1 METVKQ
7 LAELSAPAP
16 RDASTVS
23 TQASASTQGSH
34 VQPTDPQE
42 SHSDSA
48 AALVEPKP
56 ETKSAKSSEKSL
68 RAEEEWVLVATGAA
82 FLSKSCL
89 GDPVRVKTKSVNMN
103 GAEDEWLLVD
113 TAFNACESTAAT
125 ESM

>member
-16 RDASTVS
+16 RDPSAVSSQTSVS
-23 TQASASTQGSH
+23 TKGSH
-34 VQPTDPQE
+34 VQPKDTQENHSGSASELTEPQ
-42 SHSDSA
+42 
-48 AALVEPKP
+48 P
-56 ETKSAKSSEKSL
+56 ETKSAKSPEKSL
-68 RAEEEWVLVATGAA
+68 SAEEEWVLVATGAA

-103 GAEDEWLLVD
+103 GAGDEWLLVD
-113 TAFNACESTAAT
+113 TASTACESTAPT